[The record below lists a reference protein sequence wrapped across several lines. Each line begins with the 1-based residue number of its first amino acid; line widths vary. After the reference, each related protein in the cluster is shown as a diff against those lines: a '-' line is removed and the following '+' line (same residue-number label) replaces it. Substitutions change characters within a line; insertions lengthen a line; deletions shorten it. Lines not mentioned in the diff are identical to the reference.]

1 MTEPIFAAKHEEVS
15 RQDNL
20 AIPILVTHIYIY
32 ETITFYLY
40 FLEKFIESF
49 FKKYFKNFRKE
60 NG

>member
-32 ETITFYLY
+32 IYETIIFYLY

-49 FKKYFKNFRKE
+49 F
-60 NG
+60 